1 MGLREFFTDLAELMQ
16 RHGVDVSAENHD
28 GDGVLH
34 FTCVAEVEIFRAC
47 AYTPKP
53 EDPKN
58 HLSGAAIERRMRGR

>member
-34 FTCVAEVEIFRAC
+34 FTC
-47 AYTPKP
+47 
-53 EDPKN
+53 EDETELDVPFTVN
-58 HLSGAAIERRMRGR
+58 AQQARNLAGWARSRNSFPTS

>member
-1 MGLREFFTDLAELMQ
+1 MTTSRCK
-16 RHGVDVSAENHD
+16 HGAH
-28 GDGVLH
+28 VLDDPPCA
-34 FTCVAEVEIFRAC
+34 FCVAEVEIFRAC